1 VSVTIIVVAFNSA
14 AVLAECLASIPAGVP
29 VVVVDNASTDASSA
43 VAQAARADA
52 RVIRTPRNLG
62 FGRGANAGFAVVET
76 EFGLLLNAD
85 ARLMPGVLE
94 VLCDAARRY
103 PDAGLL
109 APEIFGDDGALQF
122 GHALP
127 HTPAHKRYL
136 PMPAGDCCMDYVGG
150 SAMFFRM
157 SAFRALGGFDD
168 AIFLYGEDDDI
179 CMRMAAAGHALVHVV
194 GGRVVHAGGK
204 STSPSPRLE
213 WCKAWHQG
221 WSRMHL
227 EAKHRGRAAAW
238 GYLLRE
244 WPSLAA
250 KALLRRGDGRHTKW
264 SGRSAGMAAWARG
277 RQAAVIGLDPGGE
290 VARLL
295 ATASPLR

>member
-1 VSVTIIVVAFNSA
+1 MSVTIIVVAFNSA
-14 AVLAECLASIPAGVP
+14 AILAECLASIPADMP
-29 VVVVDNASTDASSA
+29 VVVVDTASTDASSA
-43 VAQAARADA
+43 VAKAARADA

-76 EFGLLLNAD
+76 AFGLLLNAD

-94 VLCDAARRY
+94 VLCAAAQRY

-179 CMRMAAAGHALVHVV
+179 CLRMAAAGHALVHV
-194 GGRVVHAGGK
+194 
-204 STSPSPRLE
+204 
-213 WCKAWHQG
+213 
-221 WSRMHL
+221 
-227 EAKHRGRAAAW
+227 
-238 GYLLRE
+238 
-244 WPSLAA
+244 
-250 KALLRRGDGRHTKW
+250 
-264 SGRSAGMAAWARG
+264 
-277 RQAAVIGLDPGGE
+277 
-290 VARLL
+290 
-295 ATASPLR
+295 